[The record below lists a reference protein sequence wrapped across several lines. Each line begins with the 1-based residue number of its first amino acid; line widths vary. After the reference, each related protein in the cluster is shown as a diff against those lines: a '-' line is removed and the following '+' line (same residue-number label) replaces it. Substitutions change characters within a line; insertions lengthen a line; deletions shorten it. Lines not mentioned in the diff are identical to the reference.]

1 MYTEESPLL
10 SLRVGCEDPGGV
22 GPYLSLKMS
31 GTPATKQGEKIQEE
45 EILGAKAKRGE
56 MRASLGTRIRLLCRS
71 TEYGVFGDVNFVL
84 WAWGAV
90 HSFTWGKMWFA
101 FSFEIFL

>member
-1 MYTEESPLL
+1 
-10 SLRVGCEDPGGV
+10 
-22 GPYLSLKMS
+22 
-31 GTPATKQGEKIQEE
+31 
-45 EILGAKAKRGE
+45 
-56 MRASLGTRIRLLCRS
+56 MRASLGTRVRLLCRS

-101 FSFEIFL
+101 FSFEIFLCAEEEGKTEMNGHDLYLSKEKLTARKC